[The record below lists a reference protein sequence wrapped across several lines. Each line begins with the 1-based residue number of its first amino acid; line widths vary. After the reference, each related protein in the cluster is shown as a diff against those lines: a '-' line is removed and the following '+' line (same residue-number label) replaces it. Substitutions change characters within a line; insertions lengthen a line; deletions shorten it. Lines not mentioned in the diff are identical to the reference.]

1 MGLSSVAT
9 KKSVSVRVSPHA
21 YLGAAF
27 VLLFSASFLL
37 YIDQYFFGAANIL
50 VAILVVPLLAF
61 FDRIAF
67 DGKRLIR
74 TGLLPRLLASF
85 GGFPNRLRLNHI
97 EQVDTQAIRAFKRN
111 GRVIYAYRTM
121 VRGRGVTMSFATGGD
136 KYIRLIN
143 EIFPLLPDDVL
154 DTRSIELREFYINHK
169 QALQNAKASNIPSA
183 DVLEEMI
190 DQVRS
195 GRGLL
200 RPAEIIELNDAKERV
215 SELRTLANQLRVNGA
230 LLQATEVFRRA
241 IRIKPADGWLLFEF
255 AKCLY
260 SFGLSERD
268 PRMERR
274 AVAMLRLAEKR
285 AGNDIELLSR
295 LGESYF
301 QIGDWQRAG
310 AVFRRTIENVGESFR
325 ALRGL
330 AELALRE
337 GKIAHV
343 IHNFAAANR
352 LAATNSLKRWTDGE
366 VEYFSRLNAD
376 EEYMELEVSRVNLID
391 SLIRAR
397 GNALRVTGI
406 GLPIIIAGVILQNEL
421 VANIGWAVSGVAIVA
436 WVVMSVMER
445 MLDSR
450 IPLDM
455 VESAD

>member
-183 DVLEEMI
+183 VVLEEMI

-200 RPAEIIELNDAKERV
+200 RPGEIIELNDAKERV

-406 GLPIIIAGVILQNEL
+406 GLPIIIAGVILQNDL

>member
-1 MGLSSVAT
+1 MAANLASSQNI
-9 KKSVSVRVSPHA
+9 VSVRVSPHA

-27 VLLFSASFLL
+27 VLLFSASFML
-37 YIDQYFFGAANIL
+37 YVEQYFLGAATIL
-50 VAILVVPLLAF
+50 LVIFVIPPLAF

-74 TGLLPRLLASF
+74 TGLLPRIFSWF

-121 VRGRGVTMSFATGGD
+121 VRGRGVSISFASGGD

-154 DTRSIELREFYINHK
+154 DSRSIELRESYINHR
-169 QALQNAKASNIPSA
+169 QALRNARASNIPSA
-183 DVLEEMI
+183 DVLENMI

-200 RPAEIIELNDAKERV
+200 RPVENIEANEAKERV

-230 LLQATEVFRRA
+230 LLQATEAFRRA
-241 IRIKPADGWLLFEF
+241 TRIKPADGWLLFEF

-274 AVAMLRLAEKR
+274 AVAMLRLAETR
-285 AGNDIELLSR
+285 AGNDSELLSR

-301 QIGDWQRAG
+301 QIGDWRRAG

-343 IHNFAAANR
+343 IHNFSAANR

-406 GLPIIIAGVILQNEL
+406 GLPVIIGGVILQYDL
-421 VANIGWAVSGVAIVA
+421 VANIGWAVSGVAIFA

-455 VESAD
+455 VESAE

>member
-1 MGLSSVAT
+1 MAAGSPASRKL
-9 KKSVSVRVSPHA
+9 VSVRVSPHA

-37 YIDQYFFGAANIL
+37 YIEQYLFGI
-50 VAILVVPLLAF
+50 VSISIAIFVVPLLAF

-67 DGKRLIR
+67 DGKRLVR
-74 TGLLPRLLASF
+74 TGHLSKLLAFF

-111 GRVIYAYRTM
+111 GRVIYAYRTT
-121 VRGRGVTMSFATGGD
+121 VRGRGVSMSFATGGD
-136 KYIRLIN
+136 RYIRLIN
-143 EIFPLLPDDVL
+143 EIFPLLPNDVL

-169 QALQNAKASNIPSA
+169 QALRNAKASDIPSA
-183 DVLEEMI
+183 DVLAEMI

-200 RPAEIIELNDAKERV
+200 RPADNVDPNEAKERIL
-215 SELRTLANQLRVNGA
+215 ELRTLGNQLRMSGA
-230 LLQATEVFRRA
+230 LLQAAEAFRRA
-241 IRIKPADGWLLFEF
+241 IRIKPTDGWLLFEF

-260 SFGLSERD
+260 SFGLAERD

-301 QIGDWQRAG
+301 QIGDWRRAG
-310 AVFRRTIENVGESFR
+310 SVFKRTIDNFGESFR

-330 AELALRE
+330 AEIALRE

-343 IHNFAAANR
+343 IHNFSAANR
-352 LAATNSLKRWTDGE
+352 LAATNSLRRWTDGE

-406 GLPIIIAGVILQNEL
+406 GLPIIIGGVILQYDL
-421 VANIGWAVSGVAIVA
+421 VANIGWAISGVAIIA
-436 WVVMSVMER
+436 WVVMSIMER

-455 VESAD
+455 VESAE

>member
-1 MGLSSVAT
+1 MGLNLPAT
-9 KKSVSVRVSPHA
+9 KKLVSVRVSPHA
-21 YLGAAF
+21 YMGAAF

-37 YIDQYFFGAANIL
+37 YIEQHLFGAASIL
-50 VAILVVPLLAF
+50 IALVVVPILAF

-74 TGLLPRLLASF
+74 TGLFPRLLASF
-85 GGFPNRLRLNHI
+85 GGFPNRLRLNHV

-136 KYIRLIN
+136 RYIRVIN

-183 DVLEEMI
+183 DVLEDMI

-200 RPAEIIELNDAKERV
+200 RPAEIIESNDAKERV

-301 QIGDWQRAG
+301 QIGDWNRAG

-330 AELALRE
+330 AEIALRE

-343 IHNFAAANR
+343 IHNFSAANR

-397 GNALRVTGI
+397 RNALRVTGI
-406 GLPIIIAGVILQNEL
+406 GLPIIIGGVILQNDQ
-421 VANIGWAVSGVAIVA
+421 VANIGWAVSGVAIIA